1 MSGLAGGV
9 LKFDHF
15 DLRSGSLAFPQRRDQ
30 KEVAGMESRRLRNGF
45 FGARLRIGESLKYVE
60 ING

>member
-9 LKFDHF
+9 LKSDHF

-30 KEVAGMESRRLRNGF
+30 KEVGWRVDVFEMGF
-45 FGARLRIGESLKYVE
+45 LGPGFGSVRV
-60 ING
+60 